1 LRLSGIG
8 HICVMRLRRLTTGG
22 LGVFAALCLGVT
34 ACAGSSGTSGT
45 GSSGSSSAPGTA
57 TSAPAAGEALTELTA
72 AAQKLNDDTVTVTVS
87 SNGLKSTGNLDPAS
101 DKASS
106 TMTFTGQGTS
116 STIDVRA
123 VEEDVYLKATG
134 MPNVDPTKWL
144 HIDVARL
151 AGTSFD
157 LLPEGDAA
165 GASRFVENMADVE
178 STGDGTYRG
187 TLDLT
192 KVSGNTGVSIDVL
205 GGKGEAVPFTATV
218 DDQDR
223 LTGLTIDL
231 SSIDPQL
238 GTVTTTYSGFG
249 SPVTVAAPAAAE
261 TVEAPESVL
270 RLLGVK

>member
-1 LRLSGIG
+1 
-8 HICVMRLRRLTTGG
+8 MRLRRLTTGG

-45 GSSGSSSAPGTA
+45 GTGSSSAPGTA
-57 TSAPAAGEALTELTA
+57 TSAPAVSDALADLTA
-72 AAQKLNDDTVTVTVS
+72 AAQKLNDDTVTVTVES
-87 SNGLKSTGNLDPAS
+87 AGLKSTGALDPAA

-106 TMTFTGQGTS
+106 SMTFTGQGTS
-116 STIDVRA
+116 STVDILA

-165 GASRFVENMADVE
+165 GAGRFVENMADVE
-178 STGDGTYRG
+178 STGNGTYRG

-192 KVSGNTGVSIDVL
+192 KVSGNAGVSIDVL
-205 GGKGEAVPFTATV
+205 GGKGDAVPFTATV

-231 SSIDPQL
+231 SSVDPAL
-238 GTVTTTYSGFG
+238 GTVKTTYSGFG

-261 TVEAPESVL
+261 TVEAPDSVL
-270 RLLGVK
+270 RLFGVK